1 MIDREVLID
10 KVLSQ
15 LLTDLEGGDLTAIV
29 ELLVDVSDDAL
40 IAYLPEGEDLTD

>member
-15 LLTDLEGGDLTAIV
+15 MLTDLEGGDSTAIV
-29 ELLVDVSDDAL
+29 ELLLNIPFDDL